1 MHSTRSLEV
10 HKYKTK
16 SGSSFSFFKSNE
28 TLEILFRN
36 VHLNFYKKI
45 YKLYFQLFRLKVY
58 LQRTKQIYFGIN

>member
-36 VHLNFYKKI
+36 VHLNFYKK
-45 YKLYFQLFRLKVY
+45 KESFN
-58 LQRTKQIYFGIN
+58 LQTILSTI